1 MRRIVATLLG
11 IGLLTAAGASPVLAQ
26 SEDQVEM
33 QIGQQEYQ
41 ALQQKG
47 EIIQNSPY
55 YSVLNPIAQEIKRVA
70 DPQYFHPFQFILVHE
85 TQPNA
90 FAVPGGNVY
99 VTDSLMKF
107 VQNREELA
115 GVLCHETSHD
125 IHHDV
130 LHLYQKAQKA
140 NMAYGIGD
148 VLANILTGGRASRT
162 IDTVAGIG
170 FSLQTATYSR
180 DVESAADKKGAET
193 CAQAG
198 SNPWGMVWLFQQFEK
213 ADTGGHMEML
223 SDHPTDQ
230 HRIDDLQRL
239 FASNPALYGR
249 YVSNIA
255 YATPL
260 GQSPRATS
268 ASAAHATT
276 AYRKP
281 VKKSKGM
288 FPPGSGYKY

>member
-11 IGLLTAAGASPVLAQ
+11 IGLLAAAGASPALAQ

-47 EIIQNSPY
+47 EILQNSPY
-55 YSVLNPIAQEIKRVA
+55 YSVLNPIAQQIKRVA

-85 TQPNA
+85 AQPNA

-140 NMAYGIGD
+140 NTAYSVGD
-148 VLANILTGGRASRT
+148 LLANILTGGRASRA
-162 IDTVAGIG
+162 IDTAASIG

-180 DVESAADKKGAET
+180 DVESAADRKGAET
-193 CAQAG
+193 CARGGFESVGHGVAVPAVRKSRHRRQHGDALRPPDRPAPHRRPQARVRRESG
-198 SNPWGMVWLFQQFEK
+198 PVRS
-213 ADTGGHMEML
+213 L
-223 SDHPTDQ
+223 S
-230 HRIDDLQRL
+230 RR
-239 FASNPALYGR
+239 A
-249 YVSNIA
+249 
-255 YATPL
+255 
-260 GQSPRATS
+260 PRT
-268 ASAAHATT
+268 
-276 AYRKP
+276 RRR
-281 VKKSKGM
+281 
-288 FPPGSGYKY
+288 